1 MGWAVVVWASVIL
14 SMAMV
19 STLSTEDMQSAQAL
33 LQGYAPAQVA
43 LEMLHNHQGNLE
55 ASLEDLAAGTAGSA
69 VYGEDRKTLRQV
81 LLANLRRE
89 LCGDDSF
96 REKVEEYNKNPAQA
110 ALLTG
115 LIVYVVE
122 LIALPWM
129 SPAIAT
135 VAVLW
140 ILKIGLRTFCDYTE
154 PSAPSGDAQ

>member
-1 MGWAVVVWASVIL
+1 
-14 SMAMV
+14 MAN
-19 STLSTEDMQSAQAL
+19 TLSTAELQSAQSL
-33 LQGYAPAQVA
+33 LQHYAPAQTA
-43 LEMLHNHQGNLE
+43 LENLHQHRGNLE
-55 ASLEDLAAGTAGSA
+55 ASLEDLAMAAAGSA
-69 VYGEDRKTLRQV
+69 VYGETDRGGGKTLRQV

-122 LIALPWM
+122 LVALPWM

-154 PSAPSGDAQ
+154 PAETQRGG

>member
-1 MGWAVVVWASVIL
+1 M
-14 SMAMV
+14 
-19 STLSTEDMQSAQAL
+19 TTQLSTAEIQATQTL
-33 LQGYAPAQVA
+33 LQGYAPAQPA
-43 LEMLHNHQGNLE
+43 LATLHQHQGDLE
-55 ASLEDLAAGTAGSA
+55 SSLDDLVSAAAGAT

-96 REKVEEYNKNPAQA
+96 RERVEEYNKNPAQA

-154 PSAPSGDAQ
+154 PTESQGDG

>member
-1 MGWAVVVWASVIL
+1 MTLA
-14 SMAMV
+14 
-19 STLSTEDMQSAQAL
+19 LSTDELRTAQAML
-33 LQGYAPAQVA
+33 HGYGPAQPA
-43 LEMLHNHQGNLE
+43 IASLHQHQGNLE
-55 ASLEDLAAGTAGSA
+55 ASLEDLVMESAGTA
-69 VYGEDRKTLRQV
+69 VYGETVRGDSRKTLRQV

-122 LIALPWM
+122 LVALPWM

-140 ILKIGLRTFCDYTE
+140 VLKIGLRTFCD
-154 PSAPSGDAQ
+154 

>member
-1 MGWAVVVWASVIL
+1 MQKIIVHKVSMTTQL
-14 SMAMV
+14 SPEE
-19 STLSTEDMQSAQAL
+19 LQATQDL
-33 LQGYAPAQVA
+33 LQDYAPAHAVLITLRHHRGD
-43 LEMLHNHQGNLE
+43 LES
-55 ASLEDLAAGTAGSA
+55 SLEEVAAAAAGTA

-96 REKVEEYNKNPAQA
+96 REKIEEYNKNPAQA

-135 VAVLW
+135 IIVLW
-140 ILKIGLRTFCDYTE
+140 VLKIGLRTFCDYTE
-154 PSAPSGDAQ
+154 PSETPGDG

>member
-1 MGWAVVVWASVIL
+1 MTIA
-14 SMAMV
+14 
-19 STLSTEDMQSAQAL
+19 LSTDE
-33 LQGYAPAQVA
+33 LQTAEAMLHGYGPAQPA
-43 LEMLHNHQGNLE
+43 IASLHQHQGDLE
-55 ASLEDLAAGTAGSA
+55 ASLEDLAMASAGTAA
-69 VYGEDRKTLRQV
+69 YGDTPRGDRATLRQV

-122 LIALPWM
+122 LVALPWM

-154 PSAPSGDAQ
+154 PAETQRDG

>member
-1 MGWAVVVWASVIL
+1 M
-14 SMAMV
+14 MAMAN
-19 STLSTEDMQSAQAL
+19 TLSTAELQSAQTL
-33 LQGYAPAQVA
+33 LQNYAPAQVA
-43 LEMLHNHQGNLE
+43 LETLHHHQGNLE
-55 ASLEDLAAGTAGSA
+55 TSMEDLAMAAAGTAA
-69 VYGEDRKTLRQV
+69 YGEDRKTLRQV
-81 LLANLRRE
+81 LVANLRRE

-135 VAVLW
+135 VVVLW
-140 ILKIGLRTFCDYTE
+140 VLKIGLRTFCDYTE
-154 PSAPSGDAQ
+154 QSDIQGNE

>member
-1 MGWAVVVWASVIL
+1 MERADLVLWAIGC
-14 SMAMV
+14 M
-19 STLSTEDMQSAQAL
+19 TTQLSTDDLQTTQDL
-33 LQGYAPAQVA
+33 LQDYAPAQPA
-43 LEMLHNHQGNLE
+43 LATLRHHHGDLE
-55 ASLEDLAAGTAGSA
+55 SSLEELAVAAAGTA

-140 ILKIGLRTFCDYTE
+140 VLKIGLRTFCDYTE
-154 PSAPSGDAQ
+154 PSETPGDG

>member
-1 MGWAVVVWASVIL
+1 M
-14 SMAMV
+14 
-19 STLSTEDMQSAQAL
+19 TTQLSTAE
-33 LQGYAPAQVA
+33 LQTTEEMLQDYAPAALVTLRDRQGELESSLDDLVA
-43 LEMLHNHQGNLE
+43 
-55 ASLEDLAAGTAGSA
+55 AAAGTVA
-69 VYGEDRKTLRQV
+69 YDDNRKTLRQM

-96 REKVEEYNKNPAQA
+96 RERVEEYNKNPAQA

-122 LIALPWM
+122 FVALPWM

-140 ILKIGLRTFCDYTE
+140 ILKIWPTHLLRLHRT
-154 PSAPSGDAQ
+154 Q

>member
-1 MGWAVVVWASVIL
+1 M
-14 SMAMV
+14 
-19 STLSTEDMQSAQAL
+19 TTQLSTAE
-33 LQGYAPAQVA
+33 LQTTEEMLQDYAPAALVTLRDRQGELESSLDDLVA
-43 LEMLHNHQGNLE
+43 
-55 ASLEDLAAGTAGSA
+55 AAAGTVA
-69 VYGEDRKTLRQV
+69 YDDNRKTLRQV

-96 REKVEEYNKNPAQA
+96 RERVEEYNKNPAQA

-122 LIALPWM
+122 SVALPWM

-140 ILKIGLRTFCDYTE
+140 VLEIGLRTFCDYTE
-154 PSAPSGDAQ
+154 PSETLGGE

>member
-1 MGWAVVVWASVIL
+1 
-14 SMAMV
+14 MA
-19 STLSTEDMQSAQAL
+19 STLSTEELQSAQAL
-33 LQGYAPAQVA
+33 LQNYAPAQTA
-43 LEMLHNHQGNLE
+43 LENLHQHRGNLE
-55 ASLEDLAAGTAGSA
+55 ASLEDLAVVAVGSA
-69 VYGEDRKTLRQV
+69 VYGETARGSGKTLRQV
-81 LLANLRRE
+81 LLANLRQE

-154 PSAPSGDAQ
+154 PRESQADG